1 MQYMMIVLELLTE
14 RTELHEQLRQSRQL
28 LTTVETIAQE
38 LRDSHFAWTE
48 YLEQT
53 HPDSDP
59 MQIASEALELAVKE
73 LEDRLPPV
81 SPPANQ
87 EPLSLDQDI
96 LPPLSIR

>member
-38 LRDSHFAWTE
+38 LMDSHFAWTE

-59 MQIASEALELAVKE
+59 M
-73 LEDRLPPV
+73 
-81 SPPANQ
+81 N
-87 EPLSLDQDI
+87 
-96 LPPLSIR
+96 IRERSSWNWQ